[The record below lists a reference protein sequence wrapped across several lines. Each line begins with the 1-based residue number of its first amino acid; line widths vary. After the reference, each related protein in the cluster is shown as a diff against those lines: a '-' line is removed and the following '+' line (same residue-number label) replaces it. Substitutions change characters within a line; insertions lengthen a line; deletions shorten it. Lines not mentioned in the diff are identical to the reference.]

1 MKFINVKNGEI
12 LSFLELYKKEDRSVL
27 PISTLRANSFY
38 YNPKASYDDIVL
50 VLAYKN
56 DELVGFIGFLPDYVQ
71 GDPMKKFAWNSG
83 WWIDKHKGKDIAIP
97 LLIYGMKQWK
107 NLVGFID
114 LPSHSFNIL
123 NTLRLIDVIG
133 IDNGVKYVLRPY
145 IPNRNKLQN
154 FFSLLPGIIPSWLLK
169 GKENTSF
176 SLTKE
181 LTNDME
187 YFITEN
193 QKNTFAKDRNDF
205 EWIKNFP
212 WLSTQDKY
220 INEQKKYPFS
230 LVTSSFRLKYFKIEI
245 NEEVVSVGLIKE
257 RDGHYYLPFLY
268 LNEKYIKSVLID
280 IFRYVIKRGGLSL
293 YVYNSI
299 FNEVLNSTILKFL
312 PQKKVFQKTAFTKD
326 FTSLWGKQ
334 IKCQD
339 GDGDAVF
346 A

>member
-12 LSFLELYKKEDRSVL
+12 LSFLEQYKKEDRSVL

-38 YNPKASYDDIVL
+38 NNPKASNEDVVL

-56 DELVGFIGFLPDYVQ
+56 DQLVGFIGFLPDYLQ
-71 GDPMKKFAWNSG
+71 GDPTKKFAWNSG
-83 WWIDKHKGKDIAIP
+83 WWIDENKGRDIAIP
-97 LLIYGMKQWK
+97 LLLYGMKQW
-107 NLVGFID
+107 NNMVGFID
-114 LPSHSFNIL
+114 LPYHSFNIL
-123 NTLRLIDVIG
+123 NTLRLIDVLG
-133 IDNGVKYVLRPY
+133 VDSGVKYVLRPY
-145 IPNRNKLQN
+145 LPNSNVLQC
-154 FFSLLPGIIPSWLLK
+154 FFSLLPGIIPSWLLNSK
-169 GKENTSF
+169 VDTSF
-176 SLTKE
+176 SLVRE

-187 YFITEN
+187 YFIAEN

-212 WLSTQDKY
+212 WLSTQDNY

-230 LVTSSFRLKYFKIEI
+230 LVTSSFCLNYFKIEI
-245 NEEVVSVGLIKE
+245 NKEVVSVGLIKE

-280 IFRYVIKRGGLSL
+280 IVSHIIKSGGLSL
-293 YVYNSI
+293 YIYNSV
-299 FNEVLNSTILKFL
+299 FNEVLGETVIKYL
-312 PQKKVFQKTAFTKD
+312 PQKEVFQKTAFTKD
-326 FTSLWGKQ
+326 FIKLWGAQ
-334 IKCQD
+334 INCQD